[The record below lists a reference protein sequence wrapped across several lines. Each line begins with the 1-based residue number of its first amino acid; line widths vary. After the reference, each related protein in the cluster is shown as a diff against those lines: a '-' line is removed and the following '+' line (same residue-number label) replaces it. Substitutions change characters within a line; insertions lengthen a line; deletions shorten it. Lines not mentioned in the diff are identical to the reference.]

1 MNTNKNMITTL
12 SLVLTLL
19 FPILSYA
26 MPESGEM
33 VTKRGSV
40 DDDYYAA
47 GGTIDIN
54 ALISGD
60 VVVAGGEL
68 FIGNNIKGDVIA
80 AGGSVDL
87 RGDIQDDVRTAG
99 GDITIDANIGDD
111 LIASGGRITV
121 TSSSTIGGDAWLAGG
136 DVNVAGTIS
145 KDLVVGA
152 GSVSISGFVHGDV
165 MIEAGEVYILEGAF
179 IDGDL
184 HYRSP
189 QQANIHA
196 GAKINGKV
204 TFEQVEWDQP
214 HRGAGIFFIIT
225 MIITSFV
232 LYKLFPGFTMSAAGR
247 ISDEALKSLGTG
259 LLVLIL
265 APLLAG
271 LLMALVLGIWIGLS
285 IMALYFVAL
294 IVGFIVACFFV
305 GDWAAR
311 RFGKDVSTTG
321 KRFISVSLAILV
333 LGLLSNIPLL
343 GGLLMF
349 MLLLSGLGAVTMQLK
364 DNYNQ
369 SNEV

>member
-1 MNTNKNMITTL
+1 MNTSKNMITTL

-19 FPILSYA
+19 LPTLSYA

-68 FIGNNIKGDVIA
+68 FIGNHIKGDVIA

-87 RGDIQDDVRTAG
+87 RGDIEDDVRTAG
-99 GDITIDANIGDD
+99 GDLTIDANIGDD

-145 KDLVVGA
+145 KDLMVGA
-152 GSVSISGFVHGDV
+152 GSVRISGFVHGDV

-189 QQANIHA
+189 HEANIHA
-196 GAKINGKV
+196 DAKINGKV

-225 MIITSFV
+225 MIVAAFT

-247 ISDEALKSLGTG
+247 ISADPLKSLGAG
-259 LLVLIL
+259 LLVLIIIPFAAAFL
-265 APLLAG
+265 TG
-271 LLMALVLGIWIGLS
+271 IVVGIWVGVSL
-285 IMALYFVAL
+285 MLLYLVAL
-294 IVGFIVACFFV
+294 LTGFLVSCFFV
-305 GDWAAR
+305 GDWTAR
-311 RFGKDVSTTG
+311 RFNKDVSTTG
-321 KRFISVSLAILV
+321 RRFISVALTILV
-333 LGLLSNIPLL
+333 LGFLKCIPLI
-343 GGLLMF
+343 GGLLVF
-349 MLLLSGLGAVTMQLK
+349 ALLLSGLGAVAMQLK
-364 DNYNQ
+364 DNYSQ
-369 SNEV
+369 SGNA